1 MKFLF
6 LFLVVG
12 GRRFFVVSSVVCAV
26 VFLSSAVAEEEEN
39 KMEPRAGELLR
50 ELADFYRSLDAF
62 RVEMRIEKFMQR
74 DADGEVNE
82 WEDPVRFAVFTA
94 KRPNFFLYDFLLP
107 NFSRSFLLC
116 DGNYVYSYLSFVD
129 EDGQSKVNHYT
140 VDLAARTFD
149 GLVRYLPPMGGV
161 SQNPNQLF
169 FCELLRERPLEIIM
183 EGIITGE
190 YVGEET
196 LDGVECHRLRTRR
209 EDRPQDVW
217 IAKGERPLLMQVQP
231 DMSVLLEKA
240 QERTRKTEEAGQGVS
255 EYPNQEERVVLRYL
269 NWEINPELPNETFV
283 FTAPKGSEQVERY
296 FEQTRENYLEKEV
309 KEAEEFLESLSHAE
323 IIKRLEEEEDPP
335 DVDVEKL
342 RSMSLEDTRK
352 ALIEKFREEELQ
364 ELHENARSRPVTFE
378 ISGTKGLPFIGRIWT
393 DGGEMQVSSAVPANF
408 RVGGNM
414 ISGRFWKTRA
424 EGKLQ
429 VVLVPNGGG
438 RSGWSSSD
446 PFAGSPDFWQRRGG
460 FGSYSFASG
469 FGISISAF
477 TRLLSDEEESEEES
491 APLLGGK
498 APEFELDLLGGGKL
512 NLAEHRDKRIV
523 ILDFWATW
531 CGPCVAALPSL
542 AKIAEEYRSKGVIF
556 YAVNLRE
563 RPRGVE
569 RFLQRQKLNLTVA
582 LDLEGRVGYLYQVTS
597 IPQTVIIGKNGK
609 VEALHIGFGEDSERK
624 LRSELEALIA
634 GESLVEDEKKGEE

>member
-6 LFLVVG
+6 LFLVTG
-12 GRRFFVVSSVVCAV
+12 GCRFSVVLSVVCAAG
-26 VFLSSAVAEEEEN
+26 FLLSAVAEEVEN
-39 KMEPRAGELLR
+39 KIEPRAGELLR
-50 ELADFYRSLDAF
+50 DLADFYRSLDAF
-62 RVEMRIEKFMQR
+62 RVEVWIEEFMQR

-116 DGNYVYSYLSFVD
+116 DGNYVYSYLFFVD

-140 VDLAARTFD
+140 VDLADRTFD

-169 FCELLRERPLEIIM
+169 FCELLREYPWEIIM
-183 EGIITGE
+183 EGIVAAE
-190 YVGEET
+190 YIGEET
-196 LDGVECHRLRTRR
+196 LDGVECHRLRTLRK
-209 EDRPQDVW
+209 DRPQDVW

-240 QERTRKTEEAGQGVS
+240 LERTRKTEEAGQGVS

-269 NWEINPELPNETFV
+269 NWEISPQLSDEAFV
-283 FTAPKGSEQVERY
+283 FTAPEGSEKVERY
-296 FEQTRENYLEKEV
+296 FEQTRENYLEKEI
-309 KEAEEFLESLSHAE
+309 KEAEKFLESLSHAE

-364 ELHENARSRPVTFE
+364 ELHENATRRPVVFE

-393 DGGEMQVSSAVPANF
+393 DGGEVQVSGAVPANF

-424 EGKLQ
+424 KGKLQ
-429 VVLVPNGGG
+429 VVLRPNGGG
-438 RSGWSSSD
+438 SSGWSSSD

-460 FGSYSFASG
+460 FGSYGFAGG
-469 FGISISAF
+469 FGISISDF
-477 TRLLSDEEESEEES
+477 THLLSNEEKGEEES
-491 APLLGGK
+491 APLLGGE
-498 APEFELDLLGGGKL
+498 APEFELNLLGGGKL
-512 NLAEHRDKRIV
+512 NLAEHRGKRVV

-531 CGPCVAALPSL
+531 CGPCVDALPSL
-542 AKIAEEYRSKGVIF
+542 AKIAEEYRSKDVIL
-556 YAVNLRE
+556 YAVNLQE
-563 RPRGVE
+563 RPRGIE

-582 LDLEGRVGYLYQVTS
+582 LDLEGKVGYLYQVTS
-597 IPQTVIIGKNGK
+597 IPQTVLIGKNGK
-609 VEALHIGFGEDSERK
+609 VEALHIGFGEDSERR
-624 LRSELEALIA
+624 LRSELDALIA
-634 GESLVEDEKKGEE
+634 GKSLVEEEKKAEE